1 MARLLHAPFCEFS
14 RCSLDSGYYAA
25 CSGLK
30 TQSAALEIVA
40 NNVANVSTAGY
51 RGQLPAFESLIAQT
65 AGPAM
70 NGWERL
76 ANEQSMMNGTRLDL
90 GEGNLERT
98 GSPLNFA
105 IEGPGFFAVQSKA
118 GTAYTRNGSF
128 HVSAAGQLVT
138 AAGDAVVGETGPIT
152 IPSGEVSVSK
162 DGTVSVNGAVAGKL
176 RIIEFSTNTPLE
188 PLGESYYSAP
198 AKSAQP
204 AAASS
209 VRQGMLES
217 SNVSPVAAMV
227 SLISAQRQAEMMER
241 ALGEFYADFNRIA
254 TDDLPRV

>member
-1 MARLLHAPFCEFS
+1 M
-14 RCSLDSGYYAA
+14 DSGYYAA

-30 TQSAALEIVA
+30 TQTAALEMVA

-51 RGQLPAFESLIAQT
+51 RGQIPSFESLVMQT

-76 ANEQSMMNGTRLDL
+76 SNEQSALNGVRLDF

-98 GSPLNFA
+98 ANPLNLA
-105 IEGPGFFAVQSKA
+105 VEGPGFFVVKTRA
-118 GTAYTRNGSF
+118 GTAYTRNGNF
-128 HVSAAGQLVT
+128 HVSAAQQLVT
-138 AAGDAVVGETGPIT
+138 SAGDPVLGTTGPIT
-152 IPSGEVSVSK
+152 IPPGEVSVST
-162 DGTVSVNGAVAGKL
+162 DGTVSVKGAVAGKL
-176 RIIEFSTNTPLE
+176 QLVEFQAGVTLQ

-204 AAASS
+204 AVASS

-241 ALGEFYADFNRIA
+241 ALGEFYSDFNRIA

>member
-1 MARLLHAPFCEFS
+1 M
-14 RCSLDSGYYAA
+14 DSGYYAA

-30 TQSAALEIVA
+30 TQTAALELVA
-40 NNVANVSTAGY
+40 NNIANVSTAGY
-51 RGQLPAFESLIAQT
+51 RGEIPSFESLVAQT

-76 ANEQSMMNGTRLDL
+76 SNEQSVLNGARLDL

-98 GSPLNFA
+98 GNSLNFG
-105 IEGPGFFAVQSKA
+105 IEGPGFFAVQTKA
-118 GTAYTRNGSF
+118 GAAYTRNGSF

-138 AAGDAVVGETGPIT
+138 AAGDAVQGETGALT

-176 RIIEFSTNTPLE
+176 RIVEFPANASLQ

-198 AKSAQP
+198 AASAKP
-204 AAASS
+204 AVASS

>member
-1 MARLLHAPFCEFS
+1 M
-14 RCSLDSGYYAA
+14 DSGYYAA

-30 TQSAALEIVA
+30 TQTAALDLVA
-40 NNVANVSTAGY
+40 NNIANVSTAGY
-51 RGQLPAFESLIAQT
+51 RGQVPAFESLIAQT

-76 ANEQSMMNGTRLDL
+76 SNEQSVLNGVRLDL

-98 GSPLNFA
+98 ANPLSFA
-105 IEGPGFFAVQSKA
+105 IEGPGFFAAKTKA

-128 HVSAAGQLVT
+128 HISSARQLVT
-138 AAGDAVVGETGPIT
+138 AAGDPLLGTTGPIT
-152 IPSGEVSVSK
+152 IPNGEVSVST

-176 RIIEFSTNTPLE
+176 QLIEFPENVALK

-198 AKSAQP
+198 MKFEKP
-204 AAASS
+204 AIASS

-227 SLISAQRQAEMMER
+227 TLISAQRQAEMMER
-241 ALGEFYADFNRIA
+241 ALGEFYSDFNRIA